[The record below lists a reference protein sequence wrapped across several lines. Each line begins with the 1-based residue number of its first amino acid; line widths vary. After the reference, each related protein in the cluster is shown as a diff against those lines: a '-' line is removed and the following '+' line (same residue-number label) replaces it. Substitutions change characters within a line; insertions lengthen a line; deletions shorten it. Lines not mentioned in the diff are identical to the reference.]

1 MAIAS
6 VKYRKNMSGKFI
18 KLLVFI
24 GFCQFCLGCQTP
36 QTFDL
41 KTDNKILSMTLVYVN
56 DITRTYTP
64 VSTDYTQAEVQVK
77 VPVVAG
83 AALSQM
89 RVNIS
94 VPASSTITPA
104 FKSTMDLS
112 KPYRFSV
119 TAENGDERKYLLVVY
134 N

>member
-1 MAIAS
+1 MNS
-6 VKYRKNMSGKFI
+6 KFI
-18 KLLVFI
+18 KFLVII
-24 GFCQFCLGCQTP
+24 GFCQLYLGCQTP
-36 QTFDL
+36 ETFEL
-41 KTDNKILSMTLVYVN
+41 KTNNKILSLSVIYVN
-56 DITRTYTP
+56 DKTQTIYQP
-64 VSTDYTQAEVQVK
+64 VSTDYTQSEIQVK
-77 VPVVAG
+77 VPAVAG
-83 AALSQM
+83 SALSQM

-94 VPASSTITPA
+94 IPASSVITPA

>member
-1 MAIAS
+1 M
-6 VKYRKNMSGKFI
+6 RNKFI
-18 KLLVFI
+18 KFVFFI
-24 GFCQFCLGCQTP
+24 GLSQCFLDCQTP
-36 QTFDL
+36 QVFDL
-41 KTDNKILSMTLVYVN
+41 KTDNKILSMTLVYVG

-64 VSTDYTQAEVQVK
+64 VSTDYAQAEVQVK
-77 VPVVAG
+77 VPAVAG
-83 AALSQM
+83 SSLSQM

-94 VPASSTITPA
+94 VPASSMITPA

>member
-1 MAIAS
+1 MCS
-6 VKYRKNMSGKFI
+6 TFI
-18 KLLVFI
+18 KLVFFI
-24 GFCQFCLGCQTP
+24 GLCQCSFSCQTP
-36 QTFDL
+36 QAFDL
-41 KTDNKILSMTLVYVN
+41 KTDNKILSMTLVYLG
-56 DITRTYTP
+56 DITLTYTP
-64 VSTDYTQAEVQVK
+64 VSTDYAQAEIQVK
-77 VPVVAG
+77 VPRVAG
-83 AALSQM
+83 SSLSQM

>member
-1 MAIAS
+1 MRNTFI
-6 VKYRKNMSGKFI
+6 KFI
-18 KLLVFI
+18 FFI
-24 GFCQFCLGCQTP
+24 GLCQCCFSCQTP
-36 QTFDL
+36 QVFDL
-41 KTDNKILSMTLVYVN
+41 KTDNKILSMTLVYLG
-56 DITRTYTP
+56 DITLTYTP
-64 VSTDYTQAEVQVK
+64 VSTDYAQAEIQVK
-77 VPVVAG
+77 VPRVAG
-83 AALSQM
+83 SSLSQM

>member
-1 MAIAS
+1 M
-6 VKYRKNMSGKFI
+6 RRKFI
-18 KLLVFI
+18 KFVFFI
-24 GFCQFCLGCQTP
+24 GLCQWCLGCQTP
-36 QTFDL
+36 QVFDL
-41 KTDNKILSMTLVYVN
+41 KTDNKILSMTLVYVS

-64 VSTDYTQAEVQVK
+64 VSTDYAEAEVQVK
-77 VPVVAG
+77 VPPVAG
-83 AALSQM
+83 SSLSQM

>member
-1 MAIAS
+1 MN
-6 VKYRKNMSGKFI
+6 RKFI
-18 KLLVFI
+18 QLLIFI
-24 GFCQFCLGCQTP
+24 GFCQLFFGCQKP
-36 QTFDL
+36 QVFDL
-41 KTDNKILSMTLVYVN
+41 KTDNKILSLSVVYVN
-56 DITRTYTP
+56 DITRTYLP
-64 VSTDYTQAEVQVK
+64 VSRDYAQSEIQVK
-77 VPVVAG
+77 VPPVAG
-83 AALSQM
+83 SALSQM

-94 VPASSTITPA
+94 VPASSVITPA

>member
-1 MAIAS
+1 MNS
-6 VKYRKNMSGKFI
+6 KFI
-18 KLLVFI
+18 
-24 GFCQFCLGCQTP
+24 QFLIFVGLFQLYLSCQTP

-41 KTDNKILSMTLVYVN
+41 RTDNKILSLSVMYLN
-56 DITRTYTP
+56 DSTRTTHTP
-64 VSTDYTQAEVQVK
+64 VSTDYKQSEIQVK
-77 VPVVAG
+77 VPIVKG
-83 AALSQM
+83 TTLSQM
-89 RVNIS
+89 RVTIS

-119 TAENGDERKYLLVVY
+119 TAENGDEQKYLLVVY